1 MSYIK
6 TVARSLFL
14 MLLCAVPAFAA
25 SVSITPS
32 GDSSYAV
39 QGNGMVNVA
48 GIQLSI
54 GYDAASLNAPTV
66 TQGGLVSG
74 SMFAANTTTFPG
86 IIKIAIVSTKVF
98 SGNGTIA
105 TISFASKTGNGG
117 ITSATVSVIDSD
129 GKTIAATAGF
139 SNPSG
144 STSQDPLV
152 TAGLP
157 LTPTNP
163 TSTTST
169 TSTSTTST
177 TSTTT
182 GSATQSIPGTI
193 ALPTDLQQRT
203 ETAAVP
209 PPTTSSAAAG
219 EAQVIKASEQN
230 LPAGKPTDEAK
241 TEETTQYIVY
251 NGIAERFKQYTGSK
265 KLSDMVLLFDKKVT
279 QSINQDPAII
289 INDGKSKATL
299 TVDIPARITSSPN
312 FAVHGGALVS
322 FKQEKQIK
330 GRWIVE
336 IQPEAGPGNVTLT
349 ILAGSEQFEYP
360 LTIIPPVKTKLTF
373 DEKGWNSFIK
383 ETGTAQAPLHD
394 LNSDGVRDYTDEF
407 IFVANYLLNKA
418 AAAKATVVPA
428 PVPAAKPKTTTK

>member
-1 MSYIK
+1 MSYI
-6 TVARSLFL
+6 TIVARSLFL

-25 SVSITPS
+25 SVSITPLDGKTFS
-32 GDSSYAV
+32 VYGSNMD
-39 QGNGMVNVA
+39 GVA
-48 GIQLSI
+48 GIQLDIS
-54 GYDAASLNAPTV
+54 YATTLVSPTV
-66 TQGGLVSG
+66 TSGDLVAGAMFYPNPNIPGL
-74 SMFAANTTTFPG
+74 
-86 IIKIAIVSTKVF
+86 IKIAIIRTTTF
-98 SGNGTIA
+98 SGSGQIA
-105 TISFASKTGNGG
+105 KISFASGSG
-117 ITSATVSVIDSD
+117 SATLLPTYSLIGSDS
-129 GKTIAATAGF
+129 KPFTAPSNNIASPDT
-139 SNPSG
+139 N
-144 STSQDPLV
+144 V
-152 TAGLP
+152 TVGQT
-157 LTPTNP
+157 TPPP
-163 TSTTST
+163 TSTSL
-169 TSTSTTST
+169 
-177 TSTTT
+177 TTT
-182 GSATQSIPGTI
+182 ASATQSIPGTI
-193 ALPTDLQQRT
+193 VLPTDLQQRT
-203 ETAAVP
+203 ETAPVP
-209 PPTTSSAAAG
+209 PPTTSSAVAG

-230 LPAGKPTDEAK
+230 PATGKAADEAK

-265 KLSDMVLLFDKKVT
+265 KLSDIMLLFDKKVT
-279 QSINQDPAII
+279 QSINQDPAIM

-312 FAVHGGALVS
+312 FAVHGGSLVS